1 MAVTLSDVEELDA
14 QGWQQIDPDVKQESL
29 DRARRLLDNQFSDRV
44 ATLPTFVGD
53 RDDGLKLLAAHL
65 IEMATGGEAQSESTE
80 GSSVTYNTVTGETV
94 DNLTETRYG
103 RQFSDYYL
111 RDRLGIGVIRPR

>member
-1 MAVTLSDVEELDA
+1 MPVTLNDVEELDA
-14 QGWQQIDPDVKQESL
+14 QGWQQIDEETKEEAL

-44 ATLPTFVGD
+44 ATLPTFVGT

-80 GSSVTYNTVTGETV
+80 GSSVTYNTVTGEAM

-111 RDRLGIGVIRPR
+111 RDRLGFGVVRSR

>member
-14 QGWQQIDPDVKQESL
+14 QGWQQIDDAVKQESL

-44 ATLPTFVGD
+44 ATLPTFVGS

>member
-1 MAVTLSDVEELDA
+1 MAVTVSDVEELDA

-44 ATLPTFVGD
+44 ATLPTFVGS

-111 RDRLGIGVIRPR
+111 RDRLGIGVIRSR

>member
-1 MAVTLSDVEELDA
+1 MAVTVSDVEELDA
-14 QGWQQIDPDVKQESL
+14 QGWQQIDDAVKQESL

-44 ATLPTFVGD
+44 ATLPTFVGS

-111 RDRLGIGVIRPR
+111 RDRLGIGVVRSR